1 MTQQIEM
8 AAAHQFQAAAAQ
20 TDGPITH
27 IVCLP
32 ARPSR
37 NAGFA
42 DQALRDDAIRVTGKA
57 SIERAENKP
66 EPLPLSQ

>member
-1 MTQQIEM
+1 MTQQIEI

-20 TDGPITH
+20 TDGPVAD

-32 ARPSR
+32 ARPGR
-37 NAGFA
+37 NTGFA
-42 DQALRDDAIRVTGKA
+42 DQALCDDAIGVARKA

-66 EPLPLSQ
+66 EPLSLSQ